1 MKKAILGNTGKI
13 AATAGLLTVAGAS
26 QAAGIETGTLVAS
39 ITEAGPAAAAIG
51 TAVLGVIVI
60 IKTFKYMRSAF

>member
-13 AATAGLLTVAGAS
+13 ASATALLTAAGAS
-26 QAAGIETGTLVAS
+26 HAVDVAPVVAS
-39 ITEAGPAAAAIG
+39 ITEAGPAAALIG

-60 IKTFKYMRSAF
+60 IKTFKYIRSAF